1 MLEMSHVTYTY
12 KLKKKQKKVALSDV
26 SLQCE
31 PGVFYTIFGPSGSG
45 KTTALSLMGGL
56 DKPEQG
62 EILID
67 GKRIGEIG
75 ENELRRGY
83 VAYIFQDYQLFTY
96 MTAVENVMTALQI
109 ADPRAKRHDLKKRAE
124 EILFSL
130 GLNAQE
136 IRRRVTRLSGG
147 QMQRVAIA
155 RALAVDARYILA
167 DEPTGNLD
175 NAATEVIIGLLREL
189 VEKWNKCVVVVTHSL
204 RVREASDVCF
214 TFCDGKLEETVQLQQ
229 NRMAEGQA

>member
-96 MTAVENVMTALQI
+96 MTAVENVMTAL
-109 ADPRAKRHDLKKRAE
+109 
-124 EILFSL
+124 
-130 GLNAQE
+130 
-136 IRRRVTRLSGG
+136 
-147 QMQRVAIA
+147 
-155 RALAVDARYILA
+155 
-167 DEPTGNLD
+167 
-175 NAATEVIIGLLREL
+175 
-189 VEKWNKCVVVVTHSL
+189 
-204 RVREASDVCF
+204 
-214 TFCDGKLEETVQLQQ
+214 
-229 NRMAEGQA
+229 